1 MKLGERNFG
10 SSCGFTILR
19 LSALF
24 PVPCALPQ
32 GHPRPFDRVINMCGL
47 LLFAPL
53 VLIFLGFRVFGE
65 GRQKRKTVGR
75 DLEEECSEFRVV
87 GLGPTLRAL
96 ALGVWSFRL
105 TESLLP
111 WFSDV

>member
-1 MKLGERNFG
+1 MLCHKVIPGLSIVLSTCAACSSLRHSSSFFG
-10 SSCGFTILR
+10 
-19 LSALF
+19 
-24 PVPCALPQ
+24 
-32 GHPRPFDRVINMCGL
+32 
-47 LLFAPL
+47 
-53 VLIFLGFRVFGE
+53 GFRVFGE

-111 WFSDV
+111 WFSGVECLGVLHFRG